1 MGLNME
7 IGEIRVDNENKN
19 VFVVCV
25 GYEEL
30 DGICRGTMDVVQHIN
45 IENGVVKRVYESST
59 WSHFYRKPTE
69 DEIEFFKKSFENSDW
84 VFENGKVERKRI
96 ETVAQLK
103 NELVADGGLDQRLL
117 EAVNRLL

>member
-1 MGLNME
+1 MELNME

-19 VFVVCV
+19 AFVVCV
-25 GYEEL
+25 GYEKL
-30 DGICRGTMDVVQHIN
+30 DEICKSTMNVVQHVSIK
-45 IENGVVKRVYESST
+45 NGVVKQVYKSTT
-59 WSHFYRKPTE
+59 WSHFYIKPTE

-103 NELVADGGLDQRLL
+103 RALVADGRLSQRLL